1 LYIKNRLRGYTPF
14 WQIYTKFTN
23 FGDLGAVSPHFKSDN
38 GEIWRE
44 GIRTLDTFPSA
55 LYFVKSLMEICPL
68 GEYFYQKFEIF
79 AIISSYLSPY
89 FYADNVKILLKRT
102 DGLRNPSTKQ
112 IFVKIAQV
120 AVQYF
125 IAPRM

>member
-1 LYIKNRLRGYTPF
+1 
-14 WQIYTKFTN
+14 
-23 FGDLGAVSPHFKSDN
+23 
-38 GEIWRE
+38 
-44 GIRTLDTFPSA
+44 
-55 LYFVKSLMEICPL
+55 MEICPL

-125 IAPRM
+125 IAPRMWCILISISPFVYHGLELRSLW